1 MSTRETDQQA
11 TAATALV
18 AGLVA
23 HGATHAFGVPGE
35 SYLAVLDA
43 LYDVQDTLPFITCRH
58 EAAAANMAEAHG
70 KLTGRP
76 GICFVTRGPGAT
88 HASIGVHTA
97 YQDSTPMILFIG
109 QVARHMRGK
118 EAFQEMDY
126 HAFFGSTA
134 KWVVEVDDA
143 ADMSSVVAKAYHTA
157 ISGRPGPVV
166 VSLPED
172 MLVDACT
179 DTVTAPYSADIA
191 APSDS
196 EIVSLGGML
205 DRAARPL
212 IMAGGSGWSKRAV
225 AELEAFSAE
234 NNIPV
239 CVSFRCQDRFDNTH
253 PNYVGDM
260 GIGANPKLIKRM
272 QEADLLLVLGP
283 RLGEMT
289 TDGYTRLTSEMTAK
303 TMVHVHQGA
312 EELGRVYEAA
322 LSINASPVTM
332 MAALKAMSIAKSDA
346 WAEYAAAAR
355 ADYTVWNTPLEMAG
369 DVQLGAIYDYL
380 NDTLGEDAVL
390 TNGAG
395 NYAGWLH
402 RFYRYT
408 TFPSQ
413 LAPTCGAM
421 GYGVPAAIAAK
432 ITNPN
437 REVVCFA
444 GDGCFMMSSNELAT
458 AVQYDANVIFLV
470 FNNSILGTIR
480 MHQERDYP
488 ERVSG
493 TELKN
498 PDFVAYA
505 ESFGAFAARVTNT
518 DEFAVAFEAARG
530 ANKPAVI
537 EIMVETDVLSPTTTI
552 SALRGK

>member
-1 MSTRETDQQA
+1 VSTRETDQQA